1 MASWY
6 EWLPPAN
13 GGAYR
18 ALGLKILQVQGK
30 GGRTYPEVGWAGQL
44 GPAGPGPFRPGS
56 VVRTM
61 CGSRTG
67 GWSLPCV
74 MSD

>member
-13 GGAYR
+13 GGASR

-30 GGRTYPEVGWAGQL
+30 GAEPTPEVGWADR
-44 GPAGPGPFRPGS
+44 PGPTGLGRPAQAHLGRVQSPLRSRGS
-56 VVRTM
+56 
-61 CGSRTG
+61 
-67 GWSLPCV
+67 
-74 MSD
+74 